1 MPALEPLKP
10 LKFLAAASAQYAD
23 HKHLFLF
30 RVLQPAVFLSSLLLT
45 RSSLSFVSLRTP
57 KAVKILRGSFHQV
70 LWPQTLVVTA
80 LQPAVYFH
88 IRCYGSQTYRLLAL
102 KFLKP
107 LQSLAAT
114 STKHSGH
121 KHLFLERCS
130 LPFASI
136 ALYC

>member
-1 MPALEPLKP
+1 M
-10 LKFLAAASAQYAD
+10 
-23 HKHLFLF
+23 
-30 RVLQPAVFLSSLLLT
+30 
-45 RSSLSFVSLRTP
+45 RSTLPFASLRTP
-57 KAVKILRGSFHQV
+57 EAVKIPRGSFHQA
-70 LWPQTLVVTA
+70 LWPQAFVVAA

-88 IRCYGSQTYRLLAL
+88 ICCYGSQTCRLLAL
-102 KFLKP
+102 KLLKP